1 MERIGV
7 MNEVKTIKTY
17 PFLLN
22 GEWKSGTSER
32 TIEIE
37 SPSGAETVGE
47 VQAMTEHEVN
57 AAVTGAK
64 DAQQNWARKSFDE
77 RAQLLYAWADQ
88 LLQMKDELAGAI
100 MKEVGKGLAS
110 AEKEVVRTA
119 DFIKYTA
126 EEGKRL
132 HGELINGGSFNAGSA
147 NKFALV
153 NRNPVGVIL
162 AISPFN
168 YPVNLSAAKIAPA
181 LIGGNAVVFK
191 PATQGAISGTL
202 MMKALDMAGLPSGL
216 VNLVTGKG
224 SEIGDHLITHPLID
238 FINFT
243 GGTKTGKSI
252 SQKASMVPVILELG
266 GKDPAI
272 VLNDADLDK
281 AAADIVSG
289 GFSYSG
295 QRCTAIKRVLV
306 QDETADELAAK
317 IKAKMEGLKVGAPE
331 DNADVTPLIN
341 SEATDYVTGLIDD
354 ALEKGA
360 KLISGNDREGNLI
373 YPTLLDDV
381 TKDMEIAW
389 EEPFG
394 PVIPVIRVKSVEEAI
409 QVANESEYGL
419 QASIFTK
426 NMEQAIQ
433 IGNELEVG
441 SVQINGKTERGP
453 DHFPFLGVKSS
464 GVGVQGIRKSIESM
478 TREKVTVLNMTQN

>member
-1 MERIGV
+1 
-7 MNEVKTIKTY
+7 MNEVKTIKSY
-17 PFLLN
+17 SFLVN
-22 GEWKSGTSER
+22 GEWKNSSSEKK
-32 TIEIE
+32 IEIE
-37 SPSGAETVGE
+37 SPSSEDRVGE

-57 AAVTGAK
+57 TAVTGAK
-64 DAQQNWARKSFDE
+64 EAQQHWARKSFDE
-77 RAQLLYAWADQ
+77 RAQLLYSWAEQ
-88 LLQMKDELAGAI
+88 LLQMKDELAETI

-153 NRNPVGVIL
+153 NRNPIGVVL

-202 MMKALDMAGLPSGL
+202 MIKALDKAGLPSGL

-238 FINFT
+238 LINFT
-243 GGTKTGKSI
+243 GGSNTGKSI
-252 SQKASMVPVILELG
+252 SQKASMIPVILELG

-295 QRCTAIKRVLV
+295 QRCTAIKRILA
-306 QDETADELAAK
+306 QDKTADALVAK
-317 IKAKMEGLKVGAPE
+317 IAEKMEGLKVGAPE
-331 DNADVTPLIN
+331 DSADVTPLIN
-341 SEATDYVTGLIDD
+341 SKAADYVTGLIED
-354 ALEKGA
+354 ATEKGA
-360 KLISGNDREGNLI
+360 TIVKGNKRSGNLI
-373 YPTLLDDV
+373 HPTLLDGV
-381 TKDMEIAW
+381 TKDMDIAW

-394 PVIPVIRVKSVEEAI
+394 PVIPVIRVKNVDEAI
-409 QVANESEYGL
+409 QIANESEYGL

-464 GVGVQGIRKSIESM
+464 GVGVQGIRRSIESM
-478 TREKVTVLNMTQN
+478 TREKVTVLNMTQV